1 MRAVLRGSHGGMT
14 NAHTPADDLVY
25 DLVSIQYHAL
35 KGGELVE
42 RFRRDAEGHDDV
54 ISFLDRVAQED
65 ARRAEDCHRLLRML
79 TREHGIAG
87 DSADSADEREPRMGQ
102 GSFPM
107 AAGDDG
113 LAAGS
118 TSSQAQA
125 GDVTGGGT
133 TTGISAYADDEIS
146 GQATPDAGARRAT
159 GGEGE
164 GSGGAEGASGDAADA
179 TGYLEAQG
187 PGVQTDDVEGAAANA
202 ASGAATTDEPGSVDL
217 RGTSHPAAP
226 RT

>member
-1 MRAVLRGSHGGMT
+1 MSTDHS
-14 NAHTPADDLVY
+14 PADDLVY

-35 KGGELVE
+35 KGAELIE

-54 ISFLDRVAQED
+54 VSFLDRVADED
-65 ARRAEDCHRLLRML
+65 ARRAQDCHRLLRML
-79 TREHGIAG
+79 TRDHGIAG
-87 DSADSADEREPRMGQ
+87 GSVEDHQPGMGQ

-107 AAGDDG
+107 GSDDDG
-113 LAAGS
+113 LAAGATS
-118 TSSQAQA
+118 TGARA

-133 TTGISAYADDEIS
+133 TTGISASAADEVS
-146 GQATPDAGARRAT
+146 APAPAPDGAGRRAT

-179 TGYLEAQG
+179 TGYLEAQA
-187 PGVQTDDVEGAAANA
+187 PAASTVDDVEGAAANA
-202 ASGAATTDEPGSVDL
+202 TSGAATTDEPGSVDL
-217 RGTSHPAAP
+217 RGTSDPAVP